1 MFTCQELKTLN
12 GDNKKG
18 PERGL
23 IFRRGCRLR
32 TDFAD
37 AVVVAA
43 AAAAEVAVVAF
54 AAAVVVL
61 NHHAD

>member
-23 IFRRGCRLR
+23 IFRRGCRRR
-32 TDFAD
+32 TDFA
-37 AVVVAA
+37 
-43 AAAAEVAVVAF
+43 AEVAAG
-54 AAAVVVL
+54 AAVAEFVVVVDGVDVDL
-61 NHHAD
+61 HSLHAD